1 MFSMR
6 MRKVLWASIF
16 AVPAAAL
23 AAAAVL
29 LGTSSAPAQMPVDAS
44 SVAIR
49 QHGHVV
55 GEIYREGDQT
65 DHYVEHW
72 VLFPDYIYPSGVNQ
86 VETTLVPG
94 HHAYANAADF
104 LAHVPFEKG
113 SRYVDVDCDDG
124 VSIPGR

>member
-1 MFSMR
+1 MR
-6 MRKVLWASIF
+6 MRKVFRASIF

-29 LGTSSAPAQMPVDAS
+29 VGASNAPAQLPVDPS

-55 GEIYREGDQT
+55 GEIYREGDQP

-72 VLFPDYIYPSGVNQ
+72 VLFPDYVYPSGVNQ

-94 HHAYANAADF
+94 HHAYENAADF
-104 LAHVPFEKG
+104 LAHVPFENG
-113 SRYVDVDCDDG
+113 SRSVKVDCNDG
-124 VSIPGR
+124 ESIPGR